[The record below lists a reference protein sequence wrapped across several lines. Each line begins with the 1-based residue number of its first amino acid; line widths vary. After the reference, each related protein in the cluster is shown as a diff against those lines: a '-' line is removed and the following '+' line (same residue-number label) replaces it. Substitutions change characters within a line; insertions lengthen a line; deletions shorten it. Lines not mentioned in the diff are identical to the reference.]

1 MIGTSTDTRTDETLS
16 ASRLSCDQSRKKCRQ
31 PLRRDTDY
39 SEYKRKDLTFFT
51 QIIWINCVSFSV
63 KLLSDLPV
71 FGLVGTR

>member
-1 MIGTSTDTRTDETLS
+1 MIGTSTDRRTDETLS
-16 ASRLSCDQSRKKCRQ
+16 ISRLSFDQSRKKCRQ

-39 SEYKRKDLTFFT
+39 SEYKRKDLPFFT

-71 FGLVGTR
+71 FGLAGKR